1 MKETYK
7 TTNTLRIK
15 LLPQL
20 AWKGI
25 TANGNVYYPYLA
37 AGIFSVFTY
46 FVFASIL
53 QNDIRDLFPKREY
66 AWIMLY
72 LGKWLLS
79 VILLFFLI
87 YANGFLVK
95 RRKKEFGLY
104 HILGLE
110 KKHIGAMMFVESFL
124 LYVASLCGGIIFGL
138 VLSKLLF
145 LLLLRICGMPTD
157 LRFVFEP
164 KAFKET
170 IVYFGYVYLI
180 NYGGSLRQVG
190 KARPVELMSGSRKG
204 EKEPKFLWLYAF
216 LGMAALSVGYFC
228 SITSQI
234 DDMIFMNFFLAVFL
248 VVIGTYLL
256 FTSGSIAFLKWMKT
270 RKRTYYQPE
279 NFITVSGMLYRMKKS
294 AASLSNICIFSTM
307 ALITLICTLSLW
319 IGMDGCMHF
328 VCPYDMTMSY
338 CEEKVSQSD
347 VMQEIY
353 SLEEKYGLTAQ
364 RVDVYDKVEL
374 SVKKIE
380 NRFEIQD
387 GKNYAEWYAVDIL
400 TQDDYNSVQNSSVS
414 LAEDEALIYSSG
426 RDFAYDTIDFFG
438 REFEVQEEIDE
449 FFPHPKAEG
458 NIFEARYMIVVRDEQ
473 VRDTCVRAWCET
485 VGVEDVDRFLQSD
498 ETRRV
503 LLLLKGADEEK
514 SAFLE
519 EFSVWGQSQPGF
531 TSLQNGVDR
540 RENDHIMY
548 GSLLF
553 IGVLFGLIFFMCLI
567 LIMYYKQIAEG
578 YEDRDNFGIMQKVGM
593 SDQEIHQTVHRQ
605 ILMVFGLPLV
615 GALLHTMA
623 GMFMVKGLLGVLSF
637 FDMKVFVGSIVG
649 VSVLFAAVYGAS
661 YLITAKTY
669 YRIVRQG

>member
-7 TTNTLRIK
+7 TTNALRIK

-25 TANGNVYYPYLA
+25 TTNGNVYYPYLA

-46 FVFASIL
+46 FVFSSIL
-53 QNDIRDLFPKREY
+53 QNDIRDLFPKKEY
-66 AWIMLY
+66 ALFMLY

-79 VILLFFLI
+79 VILFFFLI

-110 KKHIGAMMFVESFL
+110 KKHIGAMMFVETFL
-124 LYVASLCGGIIFGL
+124 LYAAALCGGIIFGL

-164 KAFKET
+164 EAFKET
-170 IVYFGYVYLI
+170 IVYFGIVYLI
-180 NYGGSLRQVG
+180 NYAGSLWQVG
-190 KARPVELMSGSRKG
+190 KAKPVELMSGSRKG

-216 LGMAALSVGYFC
+216 LGMTALGFGYFC
-228 SITSQI
+228 SITSRL
-234 DDMIFMNFFLAVFL
+234 DSMIFINFFMAVFW
-248 VVIGTYLL
+248 VIIGTYLL

-270 RKRTYYQPE
+270 RKRTYYQPG

-328 VCPYDMTMSY
+328 VYPYDITMSY
-338 CEEKVSQSD
+338 CEEKESQSD
-347 VMQEIY
+347 VMQEIKG
-353 SLEEKYGLTAQ
+353 LEEKYGLTAQ

-374 SVKKIE
+374 SVKKTE
-380 NRFEIQD
+380 NRFEMQD
-387 GKNYAEWYAVDIL
+387 GENYAEEYAMDIL
-400 TQDDYNSVQNSSVS
+400 TQDDYNSVQSSSVS
-414 LAEDEALIYSSG
+414 LAEAEALVFCSG
-426 RDFAYDTIDFFG
+426 RDFDYDTIDFFG
-438 REFEVQEEIDE
+438 REFQVQEEIDG
-449 FFPHPKAEG
+449 FFPYPKAEG
-458 NIFEARYMIVVRDEQ
+458 NTFNARYMMVVRDEQ
-473 VRDTCVRAWCET
+473 VRDACVGAWCET
-485 VGVEDVDRFLQSD
+485 VGVEDVGGFLQSD

-503 LLLLKGADEEK
+503 LLLLEGADEEK
-514 SAFLE
+514 AAFLE
-519 EFSVWGQSQPGF
+519 EFSVWGQIQPGF
-531 TSLQNGVDR
+531 TSLQNGVER

-553 IGVLFGLIFFMCLI
+553 IGILFGLIFFMCLI
-567 LIMYYKQIAEG
+567 LIMYYKQITEG

-605 ILMVFGLPLV
+605 ILMVFGLPLA
-615 GALLHTMA
+615 GAFLHTMA
-623 GMFMVKGLLGVLSF
+623 GMFMVKGLFGVISF
-637 FDMKVFVGSIVG
+637 FDMKVFGCSIAG
-649 VSVLFAAVYGAS
+649 VSALFAAVYGAS

>member
-25 TANGNVYYPYLA
+25 TTNGNVYYPYLA
-37 AGIFSVFTY
+37 AGIFAVFTY

-124 LYVASLCGGIIFGL
+124 LYVAALCGGIIFGL

-157 LRFVFEP
+157 IRLVFEP

-204 EKEPKFLWLYAF
+204 EKEPKFLWLHAF
-216 LGMAALSVGYFC
+216 LGMAALGVGYFC

-234 DDMIFMNFFLAVFL
+234 DEMIFMNFFLAVFL

-307 ALITLICTLSLW
+307 VLITLICTLSLW
-319 IGMDGCMHF
+319 IGMDGCLHF
-328 VCPYDMTMSY
+328 TCPYDMTMSY
-338 CEEKVSQSD
+338 CDEKVSQSD
-347 VMQEIY
+347 VMQEID
-353 SLEEKYGLTAQ
+353 SLEEKYGLAAQ

-387 GKNYAEWYAVDIL
+387 GKNYAEWYAVDIV

-438 REFEVQEEIDE
+438 RELQVQEEIDE

-473 VRDTCVRAWCET
+473 VRDTCVRAWCAT
-485 VGVEDVDRFLQSD
+485 VGVEDVDGFLQSD

-503 LLLLKGADEEK
+503 LLLLDGMDEEK

-649 VSVLFAAVYGAS
+649 VSVLFAAVYRAS
-661 YLITAKTY
+661 YLFTAKTY

>member
-1 MKETYK
+1 M
-7 TTNTLRIK
+7 
-15 LLPQL
+15 PQL

-25 TANGNVYYPYLA
+25 TTNGNVYYPYLA
-37 AGIFSVFTY
+37 AGIFAVFTY

-124 LYVASLCGGIIFGL
+124 LYVSALCGGIIFGL

-157 LRFVFEP
+157 IRFVFEP
-164 KAFKET
+164 EAFKET

-216 LGMAALSVGYFC
+216 LGMAALGVGYFC

-234 DDMIFMNFFLAVFL
+234 DEMIFMNFFLAVFL

-319 IGMDGCMHF
+319 IGMDGCLHF
-328 VCPYDMTMSY
+328 TCPYDMTMSY
-338 CEEKVSQSD
+338 CDEKVSQSD
-347 VMQEIY
+347 VMQEID
-353 SLEEKYGLTAQ
+353 SLEEKYGLAAQ

-387 GKNYAEWYAVDIL
+387 GKNYAEWYAVDIV

-438 REFEVQEEIDE
+438 RELQVQEEIDE

-473 VRDTCVRAWCET
+473 VRDTCVRAWCAT
-485 VGVEDVDRFLQSD
+485 VGVEDVDGFLQSD

-593 SDQEIHQTVHRQ
+593 SDQEIYQTVHRQ

-637 FDMKVFVGSIVG
+637 FDMKIFIGSIAG

-661 YLITAKTY
+661 YLFTAKTY
-669 YRIVRQG
+669 YRIVKQG

>member
-1 MKETYK
+1 MKETSK

-25 TANGNVYYPYLA
+25 VTNGNVYYPYLV

-53 QNDIRDLFPKREY
+53 QNDIRDLFPKKEY

-72 LGKWLLS
+72 LGKRLLS
-79 VILLFFLI
+79 IILFFFLV
-87 YANGFLVK
+87 YANGFLIK

-110 KKHIGAMMFVESFL
+110 KKHIGAMMFVETFL
-124 LYVASLCGGIIFGL
+124 LYAAALSCGIIFGL
-138 VLSKLLF
+138 MLSKLLF

-157 LRFVFEP
+157 MRFVFEP
-164 KAFKET
+164 EAFKET
-170 IVYFGYVYLI
+170 IVYFGIVYLI
-180 NYGGSLRQVG
+180 NYVGSLWQVG
-190 KARPVELMSGSRKG
+190 KAKPVELMSGSRKG

-216 LGMAALSVGYFC
+216 LGMAALGVGYFC
-228 SITSQI
+228 SITSKL
-234 DDMIFMNFFLAVFL
+234 DSTIFTNFFMAVFW
-248 VVIGTYLL
+248 VIIGTYLL

-270 RKRTYYQPE
+270 RKRTYYQPG

-328 VCPYDMTMSY
+328 VYPYDMTMSY

-347 VMQEIY
+347 VMQKIEG
-353 SLEEKYGLTAQ
+353 LEEKYGLTAQ

-374 SVKKIE
+374 SVKKTE
-380 NRFEIQD
+380 NRFEMQD
-387 GKNYAEWYAVDIL
+387 GEDYAEEYSIDIL
-400 TQDDYNSVQNSSVS
+400 TQDDYNSVQDSSTS
-414 LAEDEALIYSSG
+414 LAEDGALIFCSG
-426 RDFAYDTIDFFG
+426 RDFVYDTIDFFG
-438 REFEVQEEIDE
+438 REFKVQGEIDG
-449 FFPHPKAEG
+449 FFPYPKAEG
-458 NIFEARYMIVVRDEQ
+458 NTFNARYMMVVRDEQ
-473 VRDTCVRAWCET
+473 VRDACVRAWCET
-485 VGVEDVDRFLQSD
+485 AGVEDVDGFLQSD
-498 ETRRV
+498 ETQRV
-503 LLLLKGADEEK
+503 LIFLEGADEEK

-519 EFSVWGQSQPGF
+519 EFSEWGQSQPGF
-531 TSLQNGVDR
+531 TSLQNGVER

-553 IGVLFGLIFFMCLI
+553 IGILFGLIFFMCLI
-567 LIMYYKQIAEG
+567 LIMYYKQITEG

-605 ILMVFGLPLV
+605 ILMVFGLPLA

-623 GMFMVKGLLGVLSF
+623 GMFMVKGLFGVISF
-637 FDMKVFVGSIVG
+637 FNMKVFASSIAG
-649 VSVLFAAVYGAS
+649 VSALFAAVYGAS
-661 YLITAKTY
+661 YLFTARTY
-669 YRIVRQG
+669 YRIVKQG